1 MQKCPQ
7 TSILGTSMGFM
18 GPTLQLYPT
27 DPMKNSTLI
36 HKNVQKYLLLVLW
49 AQTPICM
56 GPINLKMGL
65 SSNVCLR
72 SNRFNGK
79 KMTKY
84 PKILFL
90 STFMGFMAPKSHFY
104 GSHKPQVMS
113 ALDLTDPMKNGIFMY
128 QNDPKYLKTPFLST
142 FMGF

>member
-1 MQKCPQ
+1 MEHFRKKFWQISKWLILTLKSHQDNYLCHTKICKSIPKPQ
-7 TSILGTSMGFM
+7 FWALLWVLWAQHSNCI
-18 GPTLQLYPT
+18 QQIQW
-27 DPMKNSTLI
+27 KNSTLI

-90 STFMGFMAPKSHFY
+90 STFMGFMGPKPHFY
-104 GSHKPQVMS
+104 GFHKP
-113 ALDLTDPMKNGIFMY
+113 
-128 QNDPKYLKTPFLST
+128 
-142 FMGF
+142 